1 MILSVH
7 LNLQRAS
14 FSKREP
20 QPLHKKRMDTETFQK
35 QMERLLLDTDKRR
48 LSCESK
54 KPIPDVIF
62 TEKDRGRLR
71 TLPPELQKE
80 FLGENGTYSELQ
92 QNAINSRRLRG
103 DQKHQDWFGLREFES
118 EKEGI
123 CFALHDQVDLNL
135 VKEERQ
141 HFGALFLAG
150 SVAAVTIRGHLD
162 ETGNLI
168 PYDGNDDCIINMGLV
183 AGNITHRAHILFGWE
198 VIQEFFIAISTS
210 PTNFL
215 RFFET
220 KIHTWCEG
228 IRRHIGKIFSELRCF
243 GKFLTIMFFLSR
255 KAHYRLQMLLGIL
268 AWENVFDI
276 TSEHVWLLVLW
287 NFISGLAS
295 RFPMLFEGLRFG
307 PKGLEDEFYR
317 SLYDAFRNACLDYK
331 NLMAVNWDAC
341 FTCTCTF
348 KEMGPC
354 QIIYDNACNLIN
366 WVSHIHI
373 SHTHILQSH
382 SEC

>member
-1 MILSVH
+1 MILNVY

-48 LSCESK
+48 ITCESR

-80 FLGENGTYSELQ
+80 FLGETGTYSEIQ

-118 EKEGI
+118 ENEGI
-123 CFALHDQVDLNL
+123 CFALHDQIDLNL
-135 VKEERQ
+135 VHEETQ

-150 SVAAVTIRGHLD
+150 SVAAVRIRGHLD
-162 ETGNLI
+162 ETGSLI
-168 PYDGNDDCIINMGLV
+168 PYDGNDDCIINMGLLS
-183 AGNITHRAHILFGWE
+183 GNITHRAHILFGWE
-198 VIQEFFIAISTS
+198 VIQEFFVAISTA

-220 KIHTWCEG
+220 KIHSWCEG
-228 IRRHIGKIFSELRCF
+228 IRRHTGNIFSEWRF
-243 GKFLTIMFFLSR
+243 DGKFLTVIFLLSR
-255 KAHYRLQMLLGIL
+255 KAHYRQQMFLGGV
-268 AWENVFDI
+268 A
-276 TSEHVWLLVLW
+276 
-287 NFISGLAS
+287 
-295 RFPMLFEGLRFG
+295 
-307 PKGLEDEFYR
+307 
-317 SLYDAFRNACLDYK
+317 
-331 NLMAVNWDAC
+331 
-341 FTCTCTF
+341 
-348 KEMGPC
+348 
-354 QIIYDNACNLIN
+354 
-366 WVSHIHI
+366 
-373 SHTHILQSH
+373 
-382 SEC
+382 